1 MLEYTLSVRMIE
13 RENLVKDKKRIRKMM
28 KSFLKNMGVE
38 ERERRSRDVKEKLLS
53 LGIYKKAKTIL
64 FYASREDEVDTF
76 SIMREALKASKR
88 VLLPRIEG
96 EDLRIYEIKNLD
108 RDLEKGVYDIFQPK
122 KNRPPVE
129 NLKEIEVVVVPGLAF
144 DREKNRLGR
153 GKGYYDRFLKRLP
166 SDTLKIGICFS
177 FQLLDCLPHTSD
189 DFKLDKIITD
199 REII

>member
-53 LGIYKKAKTIL
+53 LGIYKKAKTVL

-88 VLLPRIEG
+88 VLLPRIER

-108 RDLEKGVYDIFQPK
+108 RDLEKGMYSIFQPK

-166 SDTLKIGICFS
+166 PDTLKIGICFS

-199 REII
+199 KEII

>member
-166 SDTLKIGICFS
+166 PDTLKIGICFS

-199 REII
+199 KEII